1 MWACELLGSG
11 LRELGSEQCRDT
23 LAKKRLVAASKL
35 FAGLRVAD
43 LWPASYSEVL
53 RATRKCCELLGSLRA
68 ARKCC
73 ELLGMRATR
82 KCCELLGSA
91 ASYSEACE
99 LLGSAASCHKS
110 LRVLV
115 CESQACGVAGL
126 GAPLRPLK
134 GSLQALLSPRDCLSS
149 GPHVA
154 ESTGL
159 RSAEF

>member
-35 FAGLRVAD
+35 YLQACE
-43 LWPASYSEVL
+43 WPICCL
-53 RATRKCCELLGSLRA
+53 RATRKP
-68 ARKCC
+68 ARKRFVG
-73 ELLGMRATR
+73 LRATR

-134 GSLQALLSPRDCLSS
+134 RLFASTFEPQRLLELGRARCRIDRPAKCRILT
-149 GPHVA
+149 HV
-154 ESTGL
+154 SKRGL
-159 RSAEF
+159 